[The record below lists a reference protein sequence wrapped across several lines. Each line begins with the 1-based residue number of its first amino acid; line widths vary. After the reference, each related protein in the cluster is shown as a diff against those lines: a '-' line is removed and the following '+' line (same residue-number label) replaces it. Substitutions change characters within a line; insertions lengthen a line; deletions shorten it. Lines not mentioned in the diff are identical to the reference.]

1 MWELFEVIWR
11 NEKRSKF
18 QQYRCQNSNKE
29 YERGERNDVMAGV
42 RKNLNFVNQVTEIP
56 ATQMKCPKER
66 SARKEKSNCG
76 NQVAK
81 NEGGKICGNQVAKIV
96 GEEREKFNR
105 NFGNQVAEN
114 GKKEK
119 KNYGNQVAKI
129 VGEERE
135 NFNRNFG
142 NEVAK
147 NGEKRKEKEMWQTG
161 NGFAKNWRSQ
171 LPLFDSYSPKT

>member
-1 MWELFEVIWR
+1 
-11 NEKRSKF
+11 
-18 QQYRCQNSNKE
+18 
-29 YERGERNDVMAGV
+29 
-42 RKNLNFVNQVTEIP
+42 
-56 ATQMKCPKER
+56 MKCPKER

-96 GEEREKFNR
+96 GEERE
-105 NFGNQVAEN
+105 
-114 GKKEK
+114 
-119 KNYGNQVAKI
+119 
-129 VGEERE
+129 

-147 NGEKRKEKEMWQTG
+147 NGEKRKEKEIWQTG

-171 LPLFDSYSPKT
+171 LPLLDSYSPKT

>member
-1 MWELFEVIWR
+1 
-11 NEKRSKF
+11 
-18 QQYRCQNSNKE
+18 
-29 YERGERNDVMAGV
+29 
-42 RKNLNFVNQVTEIP
+42 
-56 ATQMKCPKER
+56 MKCSKER
-66 SARKEKSNCG
+66 SARKEKSNCD

-96 GEEREKFNR
+96 GDEREKFNR